1 MDTLI
6 RNIERLTTSIGIM
19 ASFAIVPLV
28 LATCYEVLARYAFGA
43 PTIWAYEIGYTLT
56 GSHFLLGMAYTL
68 AVGAHIRIDI
78 FSGKFSPRTRALID
92 LSAYA
97 VMLPLLIWL
106 SYALF
111 QHLATGYLRS
121 ERSGQSAMNL
131 PAGLGTYT
139 VDGSRAVQKLES
151 SISRCI
157 LAVVA
162 RQSTKPLAAAHL
174 PFFGRSEL
182 RLDDPAC
189 QRHHHQLH
197 HVHRRSFAV

>member
-1 MDTLI
+1 VDTFI

-28 LATCYEVLARYAFGA
+28 LATCYEVLARYAFSA

-92 LSAYA
+92 LCAYA

-131 PAGLGTYT
+131 PVWPFRIVFLVAFTLLALQVLAEVVKTVRSLRTGT
-139 VDGSRAVQKLES
+139 R
-151 SISRCI
+151 
-157 LAVVA
+157 
-162 RQSTKPLAAAHL
+162 
-174 PFFGRSEL
+174 
-182 RLDDPAC
+182 
-189 QRHHHQLH
+189 
-197 HVHRRSFAV
+197 

>member
-1 MDTLI
+1 MDAFI
-6 RNIERLTTSIGIM
+6 RNIERITTSVGIM

-28 LATCYEVLARYAFGA
+28 LATCYEVLARYVFNA

-78 FSGKFSPRTRALID
+78 FSGHFAPRTRSLID
-92 LSAYA
+92 LGAYA
-97 VMLPLLIWL
+97 VMLPLLVWL

-131 PAGLGTYT
+131 PVWPFRVVFLVAFTLLALQVLAEVVKT
-139 VDGSRAVQKLES
+139 VRALRTGSR
-151 SISRCI
+151 
-157 LAVVA
+157 
-162 RQSTKPLAAAHL
+162 
-174 PFFGRSEL
+174 
-182 RLDDPAC
+182 
-189 QRHHHQLH
+189 
-197 HVHRRSFAV
+197 